1 MKKIAVLCIVFCGV
15 FSQNLFSQELLCRV
29 NVRFSDIGNANKELF
44 NEMRTNIEE
53 FLNTTVWTNTNYEEI
68 GKIDVRFNISIKKQ
82 LSNKNFVVD
91 LQIQSSRPVYNSTY
105 TTSMFNHVDEDV
117 SMEYEENQPIEFSEN
132 AFVSNLS
139 SVLGYYAY
147 IILGIDADSFA
158 PKGGTSYFQKAQHIA
173 SYSASYSDKEW
184 GPSTNRKNKYWLIEN
199 ILNSTYEGYRNAL
212 YLYHRQGLDIMADD
226 AKKGRKNITEALQE
240 LENVHRVRPGA
251 FLLAVFFYA
260 KKSELINIYSEAMPD
275 EKKLAVTLL
284 KRLNPQNASDYDEI
298 MNE

>member
-1 MKKIAVLCIVFCGV
+1 MKKIAVLFIVFCGV
-15 FSQNLFSQELLCRV
+15 FSQNLLSQELHCRV

-53 FLNTTVWTNTNYEEI
+53 FMNSTVWTNNNYEEV

-117 SMEYEENQPIEFSEN
+117 SLEYEENQTIEFSEN

-147 IILGIDADSFA
+147 VILGIDADSFA
-158 PKGGTSYFQKAQHIA
+158 QKEGTSYFQKAQQIA

-212 YLYHRQGLDIMADD
+212 YLYHRQGLDVMAED
-226 AKKGRKNITEALQE
+226 AKKGRKKITEALQE

-251 FLLAVFFYA
+251 FLLTVFFYA